1 MQIVYILLSLKD
13 ITKYYIGITRNLE
26 KRLKEHNGATEG
38 YAKRYAPWQ
47 VETFITFNNTRL
59 AENFEKYL
67 KQGSG
72 NAFLK
77 KHLI

>member
-13 ITKYYIGITRNLE
+13 PTKYYIGITRNLK

-38 YAKRYAPWQ
+38 YAKRHAPWQ
-47 VETFITFNNTRL
+47 VATFVTFNNTRL
-59 AENFEKYL
+59 AENFERYL

>member
-1 MQIVYILLSLKD
+1 MKIVYILLSAKD
-13 ITKYYIGITRNLE
+13 PTKYYIGITRNLE

-47 VETFITFNNTRL
+47 VETFVTFNDTRL
-59 AENFEKYL
+59 AENFERYL